1 MTTETGSSENLSPWL
16 QWALVVT
23 ALVTLITLIGMHIVT
38 GESRREIALA
48 AAIDLNAQLVSG
60 PAPDFEVV
68 KSDGTKLRLSQLRG
82 KVVFVNFWATWCP
95 PCREEIPDLEAL
107 AKKMKHVPFEILAV
121 SSDESW
127 QDIKTFMGNKESRML
142 IGLDPGK
149 QAISHRFGTEKLPET
164 YVVDR
169 DGNLRLRFINVQP
182 WTDERIHRYLEW
194 LATSD

>member
-1 MTTETGSSENLSPWL
+1 MIIMLGLH
-16 QWALVVT
+16 
-23 ALVTLITLIGMHIVT
+23 ITT

-48 AAIDLNAQLVSG
+48 AAIDLNAQLASG
-60 PAPDFEVV
+60 PAPDIEVI
-68 KSDGTKLRLSQLRG
+68 KADGSKLRLSELRG

-95 PCREEIPDLEAL
+95 PCRKEIPDLEAL
-107 AKKMKHVPFEILAV
+107 AKKMRHVPFEILAV

-127 QDIKTFMGNKESRML
+127 AEINSFMGNTPTKML
-142 IGLDPGK
+142 IGLDPNK
-149 QAISHRFGTEKLPET
+149 QAISNGFGTEKLPET

-194 LATSD
+194 LATSE

>member
-1 MTTETGSSENLSPWL
+1 MDSTTDTQRSIPTWL
-16 QWALVVT
+16 QWFIISGALLT
-23 ALVTLITLIGMHIVT
+23 MIIMLGLHITT

-48 AAIDLNAQLVSG
+48 AAIDLNAQLASG
-60 PAPDFEVV
+60 PAPDIEVI
-68 KSDGTKLRLSQLRG
+68 KADGSKLRLSELRG

-95 PCREEIPDLEAL
+95 PCRKEIPDLEAL
-107 AKKMKHVPFEILAV
+107 AKKMRHVPFEILAV

-127 QDIKTFMGNKESRML
+127 AEINSFMGNTPTKML
-142 IGLDPGK
+142 IGLDPNK
-149 QAISHRFGTEKLPET
+149 QAISNGFGTEKLPET

-194 LATSD
+194 LATSE